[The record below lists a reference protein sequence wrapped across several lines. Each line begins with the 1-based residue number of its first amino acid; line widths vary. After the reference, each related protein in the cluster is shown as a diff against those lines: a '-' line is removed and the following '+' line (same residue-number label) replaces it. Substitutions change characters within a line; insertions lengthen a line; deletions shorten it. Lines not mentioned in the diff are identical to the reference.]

1 MIAELHLCCQPFYAG
16 IFHYFKLS
24 KEGDMM
30 PFGAHMSIAG
40 GIDQALRRGQEVGC
54 ETIQV
59 FVKNAN
65 RWAAKP
71 FTDKDVTRF
80 QQALRETKISPVVAH
95 NAYLINIASPNEELW
110 MKSLEALIIEVERC
124 AALKIPFLVMHPGA
138 HTGAGE
144 DVGLSRVT
152 TALNEVFN
160 RTENSRVTI
169 LLESTS
175 GQGSVLGGRFEH
187 LAELLNESF
196 CSERLGICLD
206 TCHIFTAGYD
216 LRTPGACA
224 ETFKKFDKIVGLAEL
239 KAIHLN
245 DSQGELGSRR
255 DRHEHIGMGRI
266 GLEGF
271 RWIVNN
277 PELSS
282 LPMILE
288 TPKGADMKEDR
299 DNLGILRSL
308 IEE

>member
-1 MIAELHLCCQPFYAG
+1 
-16 IFHYFKLS
+16 
-24 KEGDMM
+24 M

-40 GIDQALRRGQEVGC
+40 GIDKAVRRGQEVGC

-65 RWAAKP
+65 RWKAKP
-71 FTDKDVTRF
+71 LEPEVITRF
-80 QQALRETKISPVVAH
+80 QQAVEETKISPVIGH
-95 NAYLINIASPNEELW
+95 TAYLINVASPNEELW
-110 MKSLEALIIEVERC
+110 IKSLEALVVEVERC
-124 AALKIPFLVMHPGA
+124 ASLGIPFLVLHPGA

-144 DVGLSRVT
+144 EAGLRRVT

-160 RTENSRVTI
+160 RTENSQVTI

-196 CSERLGICLD
+196 CPERLGICLD

-216 LRTPGACA
+216 LRTPDVCA
-224 ETFKKFDKIVGLAEL
+224 ETFKQFEQIVGLAEL

-255 DRHEHIGMGRI
+255 DRHEHIGMGMI

-277 PELSS
+277 PELSH
-282 LPMILE
+282 LPMVLE
-288 TPKGADMKEDR
+288 TPKGADMQEDR

-308 IEE
+308 QENRTP